1 MKTKSAKAKG
11 RRLQQMVASA
21 IRSAYMLSEDD
32 VRSAI
37 MGETG
42 ADIKL
47 SLAAKR
53 EFPFAIECKN
63 QEKLSIWKAIE
74 QALKHADVEK
84 CRPLVVFGRNTSQ
97 TWVAMPLCVMLGNKY
112 WGYKNDE
119 RNRADA

>member
-32 VRSAI
+32 VRSAV

-42 ADIKL
+42 PDIQL
-47 SLAAKR
+47 SSAAKR

-74 QALKHADVEK
+74 QALKHAAITEK
-84 CRPLVVFGRNTSQ
+84 CRPLVVFSRNASQ
-97 TWVAMPLCVMLGNKY
+97 IWVAMPLWVMLGKK
-112 WGYKNDE
+112 WGYKNE
-119 RNRADA
+119 RNHDDA